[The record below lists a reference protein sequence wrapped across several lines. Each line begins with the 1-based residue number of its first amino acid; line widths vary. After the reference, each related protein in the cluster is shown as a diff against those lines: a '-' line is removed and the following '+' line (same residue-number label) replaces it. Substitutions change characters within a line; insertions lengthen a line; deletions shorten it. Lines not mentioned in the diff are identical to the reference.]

1 MAIISHAYKAHSH
14 KLCLSQGFPVFSA
27 ERTNVAEE
35 QSDCSAAETWGD
47 LQGRDGGNAV
57 TSGGINILENSA
69 QQAVA

>member
-1 MAIISHAYKAHSH
+1 M
-14 KLCLSQGFPVFSA
+14 FSV
-27 ERTNVAEE
+27 EGTNVAEE